1 MSKRI
6 QTDKSRFKR
15 IRHLF
20 ASVRIR
26 LHPLFL
32 VLGVLLLAARLTLGA
47 GEVAV
52 LTSSKLEAY
61 QKVVTGLLEIIP
73 SAQVFNLPDDK
84 VDQAAVIEQIRA
96 RTPSAVLAVGAP
108 AAAILKDSLKDTP
121 HIYCMVS
128 DPKRYNL
135 FGENITGV
143 MLKIR
148 TEDQFQTYK
157 KTFPFI
163 TRLGLIY
170 DPSESGETVAEAR
183 RLAKNYGFLLVER
196 TVSRPQDIAGALKNI
211 LWEVDAL
218 WLVPDRTVANKESFQ
233 YLLESTI
240 DRKIPL
246 LVFSEGFVKSGAIL
260 ALAPDYLG
268 IGRQAGLLMQ
278 KVVQGQLPSALP
290 PLYAQGSLVI
300 NMHTAETLKI
310 PVSSETLKVAGR
322 IY

>member
-1 MSKRI
+1 M
-6 QTDKSRFKR
+6 
-15 IRHLF
+15 
-20 ASVRIR
+20 
-26 LHPLFL
+26 
-32 VLGVLLLAARLTLGA
+32 LLLARLTLGA

-61 QKVVTGLLEIIP
+61 QKVVTGLLEILP
-73 SAQVFNLPDDK
+73 SAQVFYLPESD
-84 VDQAAVIEQIRA
+84 VDQAAVIEQIRGRA
-96 RTPSAVLAVGAP
+96 PSAVLAVGAP
-108 AAAILKDSLKDTP
+108 AAALLKDRLRNVP
-121 HIYCMVS
+121 LIYCMVS

-135 FGENITGV
+135 AGENITGV
-143 MLKIR
+143 MLKVR
-148 TEDQFQTYK
+148 TEDQLETYK

-170 DPSESGETVAEAR
+170 DPSESADTVAEAR
-183 RLAKNYGFLLVER
+183 RLAKKYGFLLVER
-196 TVSRPQDIAGALKNI
+196 SVYRPEDIATAVKNI
-211 LWEVDAL
+211 LWEVDAI
-218 WLVPDRTVANKESFQ
+218 WLIPDRTVATKESFQ
-233 YLLESTI
+233 YLLEATI

-268 IGRQAGLLMQ
+268 IGRQVGQLTQ
-278 KVVQGQLPSALP
+278 KVIQGHSPAALP

-310 PVSSETLKVAGR
+310 PISPETRKIAGR

>member
-1 MSKRI
+1 MISWVLVAALGL
-6 QTDKSRFKR
+6 
-15 IRHLF
+15 LF
-20 ASVRIR
+20 
-26 LHPLFL
+26 
-32 VLGVLLLAARLTLGA
+32 GAARLTLGA

-52 LTSSKLEAY
+52 LTSSKLDAY
-61 QKVVTGLLEIIP
+61 QKVVSGVMEIFP

-108 AAAILKDSLKDTP
+108 AASILKDSLKDTP
-121 HIYCMVS
+121 LIYCMVS

-135 FGENITGV
+135 SGDNITGV

-148 TEDQFQTYK
+148 TEDQLQTYK

-170 DPSESGETVAEAR
+170 DPSESGVVVEEAR

-196 TVSRPQDIAGALKNI
+196 AVYRPQDIAGAVKNI

-218 WLVPDRTVANKESFQ
+218 WLVPGRTVANKESFQ

-268 IGRQAGLLMQ
+268 IGRQAGQLTQ
-278 KVVQGQLPSALP
+278 KVIQGQPPSALP

-310 PVSSETLKVAGR
+310 PISPETQKIAVR
-322 IY
+322 VY

>member
-1 MSKRI
+1 MRWLKTKYKLLRPAAWG
-6 QTDKSRFKR
+6 
-15 IRHLF
+15 LG
-20 ASVRIR
+20 AA
-26 LHPLFL
+26 L
-32 VLGVLLLAARLTLGA
+32 VVLLLAARLTLGA
-47 GEVAV
+47 GEVTV

-61 QKVVTGLLEIIP
+61 QKVVAGLLEIIP
-73 SAQVFNLPDDK
+73 SAQVFSLPDDK
-84 VDQAAVIEQIRA
+84 VDQAAVIEQIRG

-108 AAAILKDSLKDTP
+108 AASLLKDSLKDVP
-121 HIYCMVS
+121 LIYCMVS

-135 FGENITGV
+135 SGENVTGV

-148 TEDQFQTYK
+148 TEDQLQTYK

-170 DPSESGETVAEAR
+170 DPTESGETVAEAR

-196 TVSRPQDIAGALKNI
+196 AVYRPEDIAAAVKNI

-218 WLVPDRTVANKESFQ
+218 WLVPDRTVATKESFQ

-260 ALAPDYLG
+260 ALAPDYVG
-268 IGRQAGLLMQ
+268 IGRQAGQLTQ
-278 KVVQGQLPSALP
+278 KVIKGQSPSALP
-290 PLYAQGSLVI
+290 PLFAQGALVI

-310 PVSSETLKVAGR
+310 PVSPETQKIAVR
-322 IY
+322 VY

>member
-1 MSKRI
+1 MRLSKKKY
-6 QTDKSRFKR
+6 DL
-15 IRHLF
+15 IRPVAGCLGAAFVVLF
-20 ASVRIR
+20 
-26 LHPLFL
+26 
-32 VLGVLLLAARLTLGA
+32 LAARLTLGS

-61 QKVVTGLLEIIP
+61 QKVVAGLLEIVP
-73 SAQVFNLPDDK
+73 SAQVFSLPESET
-84 VDQAAVIEQIRA
+84 DQAAVIEQIRG
-96 RTPSAVLAVGAP
+96 RTPSVVLAIGAP
-108 AAAILKDSLKDTP
+108 AASLLKDNLKDVP
-121 HIYCMVS
+121 LIYCMVS
-128 DPKRYNL
+128 DPRRSNL
-135 FGENITGV
+135 SGDNITGV

-148 TEDQFQTYK
+148 TEDQLQTYK

-170 DPSESGETVAEAR
+170 DPSESGEVVAEAR

-196 TVSRPQDIAGALKNI
+196 AVYRPQDIAGAVKNI
-211 LWEVDAL
+211 LWEVNAI
-218 WLVPDRTVANKESFQ
+218 WLIPDRTVANKESFQ

-268 IGRQAGLLMQ
+268 IGRQVGQLTQ
-278 KVVQGQLPSALP
+278 KVIQGQPPSALP

-310 PVSSETLKVAGR
+310 PVSAETLKIAVR
-322 IY
+322 VY